1 MPYNLLILE
10 SPGAKITATMFVI
23 HGLGHSAYTM
33 KPFVERLL
41 EYNEFKHI
49 RFILPDSTLVKMTA
63 RKGKETKSWFDIY
76 DFMKF
81 EEQDHKG
88 AWKAA
93 SNFRKL
99 IKDEIELRKIPPS
112 RIVVSGFSQGAGMAY
127 MTTASLD
134 IKIRALLSLSGFI
147 PVVNSFA
154 TDVVNANKST
164 PMLHCHGNEDNFIF
178 LDIAKYS
185 LNLLRKNGFKNI
197 TYKEYDGLD
206 HSFGRDDEFQD
217 VCTFLKKMLP
227 PINAEEKSKL

>member
-1 MPYNLLILE
+1 MSYNLLILE
-10 SPGAKITATMFVI
+10 SPGANITATMFVI

-41 EYNEFKHI
+41 KHDKFKHI
-49 RFILPDSTLVKMTA
+49 RFVLPDSSLVNMTA
-63 RKGKETKSWFDIY
+63 RKGKATKSWFDIY
-76 DFMKF
+76 DFMNF

-93 SNFRKL
+93 SNFRRL
-99 IKDEIELRKIPPS
+99 IKDEIEIRKIPPS
-112 RIVVSGFSQGAGMAY
+112 RIVVSGFSQGAAMAY

-134 IKIRALLSLSGFI
+134 IKIRALISLSGFI
-147 PVVNSFA
+147 PVVDSFA
-154 TDVVNANKST
+154 TNVVDANKST

-185 LNLLRKNGFKNI
+185 LNLLRKNGFQDI

-217 VCTFLKKMLP
+217 VCTFLEKMIP
-227 PINAEEKSKL
+227 PIDAEEKSKL